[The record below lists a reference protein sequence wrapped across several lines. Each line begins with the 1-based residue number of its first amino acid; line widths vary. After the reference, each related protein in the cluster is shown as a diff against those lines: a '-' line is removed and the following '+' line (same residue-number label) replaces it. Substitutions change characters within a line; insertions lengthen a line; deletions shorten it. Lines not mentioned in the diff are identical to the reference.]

1 MGPLSVL
8 YGFFLLSIFI
18 VPLATGLLVPK
29 GVLDSY
35 HYDTEGVMEFVQ
47 IYLGI
52 GSIIFLLY
60 LLLGL
65 TRPSRSTLNETGHT
79 SAFVRVGAFVFGM
92 GSIGYLIIRLV
103 EDFYKYECTT
113 STQLKVERFLMLIVN
128 TLQMIAVIF
137 CSRIKIDQGWGAAHF
152 GCMHLVATNLVTW
165 VCTVYKESE
174 HVMHLADDITKCL
187 RFRLHEN
194 GTPAEHGTS
203 NPHDENHLRR
213 KRAAEGGS
221 DCTPLSLD
229 FEEIFYPFQIEFVL
243 IGKCLSCLFTSD
255 SHFQVP

>member
-1 MGPLSVL
+1 M
-8 YGFFLLSIFI
+8 
-18 VPLATGLLVPK
+18 ATGLLVPK

-35 HYDTEGVMEFVQ
+35 HYDTEGVMEYVQ

-65 TRPSRSTLNETGHT
+65 TRPSRSVLNDTGHT

-92 GSIGYLIIRLV
+92 GSIGYLTIRLF

-113 STQLKVERFLMLIVN
+113 IQLKVERFLMLIVN
-128 TLQMIAVIF
+128 ALQMIAVIF

-165 VCTVYKESE
+165 VSVVYKESE
-174 HVMHLADDITKCL
+174 HVMHLAADITRCL
-187 RFRLHEN
+187 PEN
-194 GTPAEHGTS
+194 GTVTHT
-203 NPHDENHLRR
+203 RT
-213 KRAAEGGS
+213 KRAAGGGNSTGS
-221 DCTPLSLD
+221 DCAPFYPA

-243 IGKCLSCLFTSD
+243 IGKYLSCLFTSD

>member
-1 MGPLSVL
+1 M
-8 YGFFLLSIFI
+8 
-18 VPLATGLLVPK
+18 ATGLLVPK

-35 HYDTEGVMEFVQ
+35 HYDTEGVMEYVQ
-47 IYLGI
+47 IYLGF

-65 TRPSRSTLNETGHT
+65 TRPSRSVLNDTGHT

-92 GSIGYLIIRLV
+92 GSVGYLTIRLI
-103 EDFYKYECTT
+103 EDFYNYDC
-113 STQLKVERFLMLIVN
+113 SKVQVKLVRFLMLVVSM
-128 TLQMIAVIF
+128 LQMIAVIL

-165 VCTVYKESE
+165 VSVVYKESE
-174 HVMHLADDITKCL
+174 HVMHLAADITRCL
-187 RFRLHEN
+187 PEN
-194 GTPAEHGTS
+194 GTVTHT
-203 NPHDENHLRR
+203 RT
-213 KRAAEGGS
+213 KRAAGGGNSTGS
-221 DCTPLSLD
+221 DCAPFYPA

-243 IGKCLSCLFTSD
+243 IGKYLSCLFTSD

>member
-1 MGPLSVL
+1 M
-8 YGFFLLSIFI
+8 
-18 VPLATGLLVPK
+18 ATGLLVPK

-35 HYDTEGVMEFVQ
+35 HYDTEGVTNAVQ
-47 IYLGI
+47 IYLSF

-65 TRPSRSTLNETGHT
+65 TRPSRSVLNDTGHT

-92 GSIGYLIIRLV
+92 GSIGYLTIRLI
-103 EDFYKYECTT
+103 EDFYNYDC
-113 STQLKVERFLMLIVN
+113 SKVQVKLVRFLMLVVSM
-128 TLQMIAVIF
+128 LQMIAVIL

-203 NPHDENHLRR
+203 SPHDENHLRR

-229 FEEIFYPFQIEFVL
+229 LEEIFYPFQIEFVL
-243 IGKCLSCLFTSD
+243 IGKYLSCLFTSD

>member
-1 MGPLSVL
+1 M
-8 YGFFLLSIFI
+8 
-18 VPLATGLLVPK
+18 ATGLLVPK

-35 HYDTEGVMEFVQ
+35 HYDTEGVTNAVQ
-47 IYLGI
+47 IYLSF

-65 TRPSRSTLNETGHT
+65 TRPSRSVLNDTGHT

-92 GSIGYLIIRLV
+92 GSIGYLTIRLI
-103 EDFYKYECTT
+103 EDFYNYDC
-113 STQLKVERFLMLIVN
+113 SKVQVKLVRFLMLVVSM
-128 TLQMIAVIF
+128 LQMMAVIL

-165 VCTVYKESE
+165 VSVVYKESE
-174 HVMHLADDITKCL
+174 HVMHLAADITRCL
-187 RFRLHEN
+187 PEN
-194 GTPAEHGTS
+194 RTETHPRT
-203 NPHDENHLRR
+203 
-213 KRAAEGGS
+213 KRAAGGGNSTGS
-221 DCTPLSLD
+221 DCAPFYPA

-243 IGKCLSCLFTSD
+243 IGKYLSCLFISD